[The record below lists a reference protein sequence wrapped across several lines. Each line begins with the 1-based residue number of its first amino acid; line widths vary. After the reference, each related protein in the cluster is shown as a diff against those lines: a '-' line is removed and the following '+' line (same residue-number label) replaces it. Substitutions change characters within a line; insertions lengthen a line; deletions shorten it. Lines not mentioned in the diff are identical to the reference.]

1 LLNILEFIRNR
12 SQQFNPHRDQNIIQ
26 RKRNL
31 GQIAQFPQRRAIE
44 MTSKSR
50 TRNCG
55 TVIDP
60 SHSNK
65 ENIDPS
71 KIEVFG
77 GNHLKQSFICTSKS

>member
-1 LLNILEFIRNR
+1 VTPFQSKINERATTRSISGNR
-12 SQQFNPHRDQNIIQ
+12 R
-26 RKRNL
+26 
-31 GQIAQFPQRRAIE
+31 